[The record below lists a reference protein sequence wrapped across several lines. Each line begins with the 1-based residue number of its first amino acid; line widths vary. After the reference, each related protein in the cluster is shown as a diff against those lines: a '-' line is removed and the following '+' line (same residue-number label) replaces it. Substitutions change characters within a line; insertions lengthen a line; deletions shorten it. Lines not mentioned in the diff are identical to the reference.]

1 MPLMPKRV
9 KFRKSQRGKVKG
21 NATRGNRV
29 SYGEWGLQSLEGGWL
44 SAESI
49 EAGRITATHSV
60 RGEGRLF
67 IRVFPH
73 KSITA
78 IPAETRMGK
87 GKGEPEYWAA
97 VVKPGMILYEI
108 GGLPEAAARDA
119 LARVAY
125 KMPFKCRFVTRRPS
139 VG

>member
-21 NATRGNRV
+21 NAQRGNRV
-29 SYGEWGLQSLEGGWL
+29 SYGDFGLQSLEGGWL

-49 EAGRITATHSV
+49 EAGRITAAHSI
-60 RGEGRLF
+60 RGEGRLY

-73 KSITA
+73 KSVTA

-87 GKGEPEYWAA
+87 GKGEPEFWAA
-97 VVKPGMILYEI
+97 VVKPGMVLFEI
-108 GGLPEAAARDA
+108 GGLPEAAARDS

-125 KMPFKCRFVTRRPS
+125 KMPFKCRFVSRKLGS
-139 VG
+139 

>member
-9 KFRKSQRGKVKG
+9 KVRKSQRGKVKG
-21 NATRGNRV
+21 NAQRGNTV
-29 SYGEWGLQSLEGGWL
+29 SFGDFGLQALEGGWL

-49 EAGRITATHSV
+49 EAGRVTASHFT
-60 RGEGRLF
+60 RGEGRLY

-73 KSITA
+73 KSVTS
-78 IPAETRMGK
+78 IPLETRMGK
-87 GKGEPEYWAA
+87 GKGEPEFWAA
-97 VVKPGMILYEI
+97 VIKPGMILYEI

-125 KMPFKCRFVTRRPS
+125 KMPFRCRFVGRRPNI
-139 VG
+139 

>member
-9 KFRKSQRGKVKG
+9 KFRKSQRGVLKG
-21 NATRGNRV
+21 NATRGNTV
-29 SYGEWGLQSLEGGWL
+29 TYGDFGLQSIEGGWL
-44 SAESI
+44 SAEAI

-60 RGEGRLF
+60 RGEGRLY

-87 GKGEPEYWAA
+87 GKGDPEYWAPVA
-97 VVKPGMILYEI
+97 KPRMILYEI
-108 GGLPEAAARDA
+108 GGRAETAARA
-119 LARVAY
+119 A
-125 KMPFKCRFVTRRPS
+125 PGP
-139 VG
+139 

>member
-9 KFRKSQRGKVKG
+9 KFRKNQRGKIRG
-21 NATRGNRV
+21 NASRGNRV
-29 SYGEWGLQSLEGGWL
+29 AFGDYGLQSLEGGWL
-44 SAESI
+44 SAEAI
-49 EAGRITATHSV
+49 EAGRITAAHTV
-60 RGEGRLF
+60 RGEGRLY

-73 KSITA
+73 KSVTA

-97 VVKPGMILYEI
+97 VIKPGMILFEI
-108 GGLPEAAARDA
+108 GGLPETAARDC

-125 KMPFKCRFVTRRPS
+125 KMPFRCRFVSRRP
-139 VG
+139 G